1 MTLTR
6 TVNLASAA
14 ILSGLNKSVEF
25 EADRMGVVL
34 AARAGYDAFG
44 LLHTLMTL
52 DGAGR
57 DSEFLSHF
65 LSTHPAISKRF
76 EALNTVLGNMIE
88 GDPGR
93 ASVNELARLQTGLK

>member
-6 TVNLASAA
+6 TINLASAA
-14 ILSGLNKSVEF
+14 ILSGLDKSVEF

-44 LLHTLMTL
+44 LLYILMTL

-57 DSEFLSHF
+57 GSEFLSYF
-65 LSTHPAISKRF
+65 LSTHPAISKRIKT
-76 EALNTVLGNMIE
+76 LNTVLENMFE
-88 GDPGR
+88 GDSGR
-93 ASVNELARLQTGLK
+93 APGNELTRLQTGLK